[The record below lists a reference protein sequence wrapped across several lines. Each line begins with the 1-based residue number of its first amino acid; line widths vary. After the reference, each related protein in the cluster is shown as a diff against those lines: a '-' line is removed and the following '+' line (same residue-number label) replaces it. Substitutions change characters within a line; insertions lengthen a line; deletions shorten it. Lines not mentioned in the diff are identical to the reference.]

1 MGKRKKKETNK
12 LTFAVIGGAV
22 IIGMALVFS
31 GSSAISPVGAVTSTI
46 TTAIN
51 LSPGLVLVFGVI
63 GAVLVAGAALL
74 PLSGNKI
81 R

>member
-1 MGKRKKKETNK
+1 MSRKKKVLNNE
-12 LTFAVIGGAV
+12 LAFAVAGGAV
-22 IIGMALVFS
+22 ILGIALLFS
-31 GSSAISPVGAVTSTI
+31 GTSNPVGAVTSTI

-63 GAVLVAGAALL
+63 GAILVAGAALL